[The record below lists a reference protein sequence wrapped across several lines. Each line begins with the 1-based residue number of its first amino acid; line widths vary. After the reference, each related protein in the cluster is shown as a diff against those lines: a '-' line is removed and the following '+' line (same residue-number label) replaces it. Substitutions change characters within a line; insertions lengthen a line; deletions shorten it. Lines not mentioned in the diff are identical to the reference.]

1 MVDKNNAKEAD
12 QFNEAYL
19 WTQSVLNKGN
29 YKHVLW
35 CCPIVLEAQLHR

>member
-19 WTQSVLNKGN
+19 WTQSVLNKGIIN
-29 YKHVLW
+29 MFMVLA
-35 CCPIVLEAQLHR
+35 IVLEAQLHR